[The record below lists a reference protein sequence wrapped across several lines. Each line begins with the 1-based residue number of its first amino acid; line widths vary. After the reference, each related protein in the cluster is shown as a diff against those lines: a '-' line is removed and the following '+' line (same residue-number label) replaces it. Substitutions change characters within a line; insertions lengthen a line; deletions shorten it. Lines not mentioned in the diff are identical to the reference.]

1 MYLIASLCAC
11 VLSLLTDMISIIT
24 ILMVEIDIWID
35 KAGGIAGI
43 ILKLPLVNILF
54 EQPNKKVKI
63 DEDESTKKV
72 KM

>member
-11 VLSLLTDMISIIT
+11 VLSLLTDMIAIIT

-35 KAGGIAGI
+35 KAGGVAGI

-54 EQPNKKVKI
+54 EQLSKKVKI
-63 DEDESTKKV
+63 DEDESTKK
-72 KM
+72 

>member
-11 VLSLLTDMISIIT
+11 VLSLLTDMIAIIT

-54 EQPNKKVKI
+54 EQPSKKVKI